1 MSYSSD
7 MSLTSDLQN
16 AFRSYQSGALNEAEA
31 LCAKVRAA
39 LPAGHPDVFRLSGM
53 VARKRGDHRAALDY
67 LKRSLALAPSN
78 PETLNVLGLV
88 RVDAGQPE
96 AAADV
101 FRQALAAKPD
111 YGPAKLNLARA
122 LKAIGRES
130 EALEIYGDIT
140 RTAGASDHVRAEHAE
155 LEIRLG
161 HAENALAIL
170 PETSTD
176 AEISYARLHALSQ
189 LQRDEEALQLGRRI
203 LSMHPDHVPALRAC
217 AQLLWMT
224 QGREAVDA
232 MFEQALSDGGGEMT
246 YLRYMKALIQME
258 DYEAAQSVGERARQ
272 VLGQHAVLEN
282 LFADAQV
289 EAGLGAAALA
299 SARRAFALA
308 PDDLVVASNLAR
320 AQLMTGDGA
329 GALYTARRARARTPD
344 DQFWIA
350 IEGDALRQLGDPAY
364 HDLMRFEDLARPFK
378 LEAPDGYADIAAF
391 NAALLER
398 LDHLHRYARHPL
410 DQSLRLGSQTSLD
423 LKRSDDP
430 VFKAF
435 FKALD
440 APIRAYMDLMPK
452 DDRHPLFRRKTGNYQ
467 FAGAWSV
474 KLGPDGR
481 HVSHVH
487 PEGWIS
493 SAYYVHVPEQVA
505 GAPDREG
512 WIEYG
517 IPPFAIPG
525 MEEAQRAIEPAAGT
539 LALFPSYMWH
549 GTRKIRSGNR
559 ITIAFDVVPV

>member
-1 MSYSSD
+1 

-39 LPAGHPDVFRLSGM
+39 LPSGHPDVFRLSGM
-53 VARKRGDHRAALDY
+53 VARKRGNHRAALDF
-67 LKRSLALAPSN
+67 LRRSLALAPSN

-88 RVDAGQPE
+88 RIDEGQPGV
-96 AAADV
+96 AAEV

-122 LKAIGRES
+122 LKAAGHDN
-130 EALEIYGDIT
+130 EALEVYSGMT
-140 RTAGASDHVRAEHAE
+140 RGAGAADHVRAEHAE
-155 LEIRLG
+155 LEIKLG
-161 HAENALAIL
+161 HAENALALL
-170 PETSTD
+170 PENSTD

-189 LQRDEEALQLGRRI
+189 LQRDDEALDIGRRI
-203 LSMHPDHVPALRAC
+203 LSMHPNHVPALRAC

-224 QGREAVDA
+224 QGREAVEA
-232 MFEQALSDGGGEMT
+232 MFEQALSDGGGELT
-246 YLRYMKALIQME
+246 YLRYIKALIQME
-258 DYEAAQSVGERARQ
+258 DYVAAQAVGERAREQ
-272 VLGQHAVLEN
+272 LGAHAVLEN

-289 EAGLGAAALA
+289 EAGQGEAALA
-299 SARRAFALA
+299 SARRAAALA
-308 PDDLVVASNLAR
+308 PQDLVVASNLAR

-329 GALYTARRARARTPD
+329 AALETARRARAQLPD

-364 HDLMRFEDLARPFK
+364 QDLMRFEALARPFE
-378 LEAPDGYADIAAF
+378 LEAPDGYADIGAF

-398 LDHLHRYARHPL
+398 LEHLHRYARHPL

-423 LKRSDDP
+423 LKRSEDP

-435 FKALD
+435 FQALD
-440 APIRAYMDLMPK
+440 APIRAYMAMMPE

-467 FAGAWSV
+467 LSGAWSV
-474 KLGPDGR
+474 KLGPQGR

-505 GAPDREG
+505 GAADREG

-517 IPPFAIPG
+517 IPPFAIAG
-525 MEEAQRAIEPAAGT
+525 TEEAQRAIEPAAGT

-559 ITIAFDVVPV
+559 ITIAFDVVPA

>member
-1 MSYSSD
+1 

-39 LPAGHPDVFRLSGM
+39 LPSGHPDVFRLSGM
-53 VARKRGDHRAALDY
+53 VARKRGNHRAALDF
-67 LKRSLALAPSN
+67 LRRSLALAPSN

-88 RVDAGQPE
+88 RIDEGQPGV
-96 AAADV
+96 AAEV

-122 LKAIGRES
+122 LKAAGHDN
-130 EALEIYGDIT
+130 EALEVYSGMT
-140 RTAGASDHVRAEHAE
+140 RGAGAADHVRAEHAE
-155 LEIRLG
+155 LEIKLG
-161 HAENALAIL
+161 HAENALALL
-170 PETSTD
+170 PENSTD

-189 LQRDEEALQLGRRI
+189 LQRDDEALDIGRRI
-203 LSMHPDHVPALRAC
+203 LSMHPNHVPALRAC

-224 QGREAVDA
+224 QGREAVEA

-246 YLRYMKALIQME
+246 YLRYIKALIQME
-258 DYEAAQSVGERARQ
+258 DYVAAQAVGERAREK
-272 VLGQHAVLEN
+272 LGAHAVLEN

-289 EAGLGAAALA
+289 EAGQGEAALA
-299 SARRAFALA
+299 SARRAAALA
-308 PDDLVVASNLAR
+308 PQDLVVASNLAR

-329 GALYTARRARARTPD
+329 AALEPARRARAQLPD
-344 DQFWIA
+344 DQFWSA

-364 HDLMRFEDLARPFK
+364 QDLMRFEALARPFQ
-378 LEAPDGYADIAAF
+378 LEAPDGYADIGAF

-398 LDHLHRYARHPL
+398 LEHLHRYARHPL

-423 LKRSDDP
+423 LKRSEDP

-435 FKALD
+435 FQALD
-440 APIRAYMDLMPK
+440 APIRAYMAMMPE

-467 FAGAWSV
+467 LSGAWSV
-474 KLGPDGR
+474 KLGPQGR

-517 IPPFAIPG
+517 IPPFAIAG
-525 MEEAQRAIEPAAGT
+525 TEEAQRAIEPAAGT

-559 ITIAFDVVPV
+559 ITIAFDVVPA

>member
-1 MSYSSD
+1 

-39 LPAGHPDVFRLSGM
+39 LPSGHPDVLRLSGM
-53 VARKRGDHRAALDY
+53 VARKRGDQSAARDFLQ
-67 LKRSLALAPSN
+67 RSLALAPAH

-88 RVDAGQPE
+88 QIDAGKPDE
-96 AAADV
+96 AADV

-122 LKAIGRES
+122 LKASGRES
-130 EALEIYGDIT
+130 EALKVYATIT
-140 RTAGASDHVRAEHAE
+140 QTAGASDHVRAEHAE
-155 LEIRLG
+155 LEIHSG
-161 HAENALAIL
+161 HAENALDLL
-170 PETSTD
+170 PENSTD

-203 LSMHPDHVPALRAC
+203 LSMHPNHVPALRAC

-224 QGREAVDA
+224 QGRDAVDA
-232 MFEQALSDGGGEMT
+232 MFEQALQDGGGEMV

-258 DYEAAQSVGERARQ
+258 DYEAAQAVGERARKA
-272 VLGQHAVLEN
+272 LGQHAVLEN

-289 EAGLGAAALA
+289 EAGQGAAALA
-299 SARRAFALA
+299 SARRATALA
-308 PDDLVVASNLAR
+308 PQDLVVASNLAR

-329 GALYTARRARARTPD
+329 GALATARQARARVPN

-350 IEGDALRQLGDPAY
+350 MEGDALCLLGDPAY

-378 LEAPDGYADIAAF
+378 LEAPEGYANIQAF
-391 NAALLER
+391 NAALLDR

-423 LKRSDDP
+423 LKRSEDP

-435 FKALD
+435 FQALD
-440 APIRAYMDLMPK
+440 APIRAYMALMPD

-467 FAGAWSV
+467 LSGAWSV

-505 GAPDREG
+505 GAPDCEG

-517 IPPFAIPG
+517 IPPFAVPG

>member
-1 MSYSSD
+1 

-39 LPAGHPDVFRLSGM
+39 LPSGHPDVLRLSGM
-53 VARKRGDHRAALDY
+53 VARKRGDQSAARDFLQ
-67 LKRSLALAPSN
+67 RSLALAPAH

-88 RVDAGQPE
+88 QVDAGKPDE
-96 AAADV
+96 AADV
-101 FRQALAAKPD
+101 FRQALSAKPD

-122 LKAIGRES
+122 LKAAGRES
-130 EALEIYGDIT
+130 EALKVYAAIT
-140 RTAGASDHVRAEHAE
+140 QTAGASDHVRAEHAE
-155 LEIRLG
+155 LEIHSG
-161 HAENALAIL
+161 HAENALDLL
-170 PETSTD
+170 PENSTD

-203 LSMHPDHVPALRAC
+203 LSMHPNHVPALRAC

-224 QGREAVDA
+224 QGRDAVDA
-232 MFEQALSDGGGEMT
+232 MFEQALQDGGGEMV

-258 DYEAAQSVGERARQ
+258 DYEAAQAVGERARKA
-272 VLGQHAVLEN
+272 LGRHAVLEN

-289 EAGLGAAALA
+289 EAGQGAAALA
-299 SARRAFALA
+299 SAQRATALA
-308 PDDLVVASNLAR
+308 PQDLVVASNLAR

-329 GALYTARRARARTPD
+329 GALATARQARARVPN

-350 IEGDALRQLGDPAY
+350 MEGDALCLLGDPAY

-378 LEAPDGYADIAAF
+378 LEAPEGYANIQAF
-391 NAALLER
+391 NAALLDR

-423 LKRSDDP
+423 LKRSEDP

-435 FKALD
+435 FQALD
-440 APIRAYMDLMPK
+440 APIRAYMALMPD

-467 FAGAWSV
+467 LSGAWSV

-517 IPPFAIPG
+517 IPPFAVPG
-525 MEEAQRAIEPAAGT
+525 MQEAQRAIEPAAGT

>member
-1 MSYSSD
+1 

-16 AFRSYQSGALNEAEA
+16 AFRSYQSGAFNEAEA

-39 LPAGHPDVFRLSGM
+39 LPSGHPDVLRLSGM
-53 VARKRGDHRAALDY
+53 VARKRGDQRAARDFLQ
-67 LKRSLALAPSN
+67 RSLALAPAH

-88 RVDAGQPE
+88 QIDAGKPDE
-96 AAADV
+96 AADV
-101 FRQALAAKPD
+101 FRQALSAKPD

-122 LKAIGRES
+122 LKAAGRES
-130 EALEIYGDIT
+130 EALKVYAAIT
-140 RTAGASDHVRAEHAE
+140 QTAGASDHVRAEHAE
-155 LEIRLG
+155 LEIHSG
-161 HAENALAIL
+161 HAENALDLL
-170 PETSTD
+170 PENSTD

-203 LSMHPDHVPALRAC
+203 LSMHPNHVPALRAC

-224 QGREAVDA
+224 QGRDAVDD
-232 MFEQALSDGGGEMT
+232 MFEQALQDGGGEMV

-258 DYEAAQSVGERARQ
+258 DYEAAQAVGERARKA
-272 VLGQHAVLEN
+272 LGQHAVLEN

-289 EAGLGAAALA
+289 EAGQGAAALA
-299 SARRAFALA
+299 SAQRATALA
-308 PDDLVVASNLAR
+308 PQDLVVASNLAR

-329 GALYTARRARARTPD
+329 GALATARQARARVPN

-350 IEGDALRQLGDPAY
+350 MEGDALCLLGDPAY

-378 LEAPDGYADIAAF
+378 LEAPEGYADIQAF
-391 NAALLER
+391 NAALLDR

-423 LKRSDDP
+423 LKRSEDP

-435 FKALD
+435 FQALD
-440 APIRAYMDLMPK
+440 APIRAYMALMPD

-467 FAGAWSV
+467 LSGAWSV

-517 IPPFAIPG
+517 IPPFAVPG
-525 MEEAQRAIEPAAGT
+525 MDKAQRAIEPAAGT